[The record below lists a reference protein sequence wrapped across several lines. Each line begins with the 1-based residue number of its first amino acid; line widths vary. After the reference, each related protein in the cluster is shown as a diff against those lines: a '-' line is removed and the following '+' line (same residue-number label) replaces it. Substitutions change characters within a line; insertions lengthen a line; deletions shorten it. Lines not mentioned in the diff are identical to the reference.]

1 MTGPTKSQPSAATMA
16 IPGAPGLPGER
27 RPSGNISRS
36 SVSAAR
42 PGQRHGYTLLEMLIV
57 LAILAVLASASY
69 PALRGSLEKRRLHEG
84 AKQVRIELARA
95 RVAAIE
101 SGSPRQFRFQEGGSG
116 FELSRC
122 MPADDSTQWVWDE
135 EQSAAMIEEFT
146 LPEGITFA
154 PLESPEEAPAAPIQ
168 DGAPVAE
175 QWSPPVL
182 FFPNG
187 RSTNVR
193 IRLQASRGWFV
204 DLTLRGITGTA
215 KVGKVGRQEV
225 TP

>member
-1 MTGPTKSQPSAATMA
+1 MIGPTKSQPSAATMA
-16 IPGAPGLPGER
+16 IPGAPGFTGER
-27 RPSGNISRS
+27 RPSGNISPS
-36 SVSAAR
+36 SVSRAR
-42 PGQRHGYTLLEMLIV
+42 PDQRDGYTLLEMLIV

-69 PALRGSLEKRRLHEG
+69 PALRGSLEKSRLYEG

-95 RVAAIE
+95 RVASIE
-101 SGSPRQFRFQEGGSG
+101 SGSPRQFRFEEGGSG

-122 MPADDSTQWVWDE
+122 LPADDSMQWAWDE
-135 EQSAAMIEEFT
+135 EQSAAMTEEFT

-154 PLESPEEAPAAPIQ
+154 PLESPEETPPGPVQ
-168 DGAPVAE
+168 DGTPIAG
-175 QWSPPVL
+175 QWSTPIL

-187 RSTNVR
+187 RSSNVR

-215 KVGKVGRQEV
+215 KVGKVARQEV